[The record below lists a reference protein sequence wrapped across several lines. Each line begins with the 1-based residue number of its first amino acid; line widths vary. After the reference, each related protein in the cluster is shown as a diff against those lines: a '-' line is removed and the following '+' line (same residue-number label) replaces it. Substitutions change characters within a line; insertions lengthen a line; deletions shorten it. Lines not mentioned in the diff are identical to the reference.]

1 MSGRSGAGTVS
12 ATGGRSAP
20 AIEFGSAFVD
30 GSFSAAPREKVRP
43 HPPGQKL
50 LLAVRAVHG
59 LSVPNGAGLWSGI
72 RTGDRGMR
80 SGNRPVLA
88 EAKPG
93 RRSSGDAGPGGGTLA
108 VAGPAVRRRAVAV
121 RHALVRTEPHPDG
134 GHGGLG
140 AVGDAELAED
150 RRQVGLD

>member
-80 SGNRPVLA
+80 SGNRPVFGRGEAWA
-88 EAKPG
+88 EILRRRGTGGRHPG
-93 RRSSGDAGPGGGTLA
+93 RCRPS
-108 VAGPAVRRRAVAV
+108 
-121 RHALVRTEPHPDG
+121 
-134 GHGGLG
+134 
-140 AVGDAELAED
+140 
-150 RRQVGLD
+150 